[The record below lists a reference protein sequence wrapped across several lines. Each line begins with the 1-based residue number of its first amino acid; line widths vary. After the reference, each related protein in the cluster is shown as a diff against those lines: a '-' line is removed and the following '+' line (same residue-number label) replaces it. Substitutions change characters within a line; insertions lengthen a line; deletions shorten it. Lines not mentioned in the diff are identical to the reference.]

1 MTFKCQQSYPSY
13 LCICPSSTSPY
24 PDTPPCTG
32 SFRIV
37 TAFILFT
44 SGLCSHLK
52 FYLFFF
58 CFQVLSSTTFLPQIL
73 SPLVGLLSQR
83 LPDYTLKQCQSTSP
97 FSPFPLLK
105 ISHSFPLRSLLPRAK
120 FLTQGFKASPLALT
134 YMFCHT
140 LTTYLSS
147 QMFHCSTLVAF
158 CTHHTELGSFY
169 FTHAMFSPWNAD
181 SPHQQN
187 R

>member
-1 MTFKCQQSYPSY
+1 MPAVLPFLSLHLPILHLPLPRHATLHWLIPDCHCFHPFHLWPLFPSQV
-13 LCICPSSTSPY
+13 LS
-24 PDTPPCTG
+24 
-32 SFRIV
+32 
-37 TAFILFT
+37 
-44 SGLCSHLK
+44 
-52 FYLFFF
+52 FFF